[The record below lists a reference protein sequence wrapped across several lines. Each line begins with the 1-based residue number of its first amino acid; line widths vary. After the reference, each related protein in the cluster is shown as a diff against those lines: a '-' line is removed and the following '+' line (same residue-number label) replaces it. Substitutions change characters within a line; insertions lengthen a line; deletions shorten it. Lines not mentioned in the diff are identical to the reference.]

1 MKRSSLWRFLSVLII
16 IILASAALLTGCSG
30 GSDYDPLD
38 GVETIVVHDDAGRDV
53 EIPADISR
61 IAPSGSTATMML
73 IPLATDLLVG
83 ISASPSV
90 DQEKYLPEELLYL
103 PTFGQFYGSK
113 STLNME
119 ALIEAQPQ
127 VIFDLGDK
135 KATVKEDMDQI
146 QKQTGIPTLFFDGTL
161 DHMADTYRTLGQ
173 ILNKEEQAE
182 KIAEFIDRTT
192 EMAHRNSEKIPEED
206 RVRILY
212 GTGATGLAVNADG
225 SSQAQVIDFIGAA
238 NAVIPDK
245 VTNKGGGTI
254 VSLESLYA
262 DEPDAIILTRGGPY
276 SELKESEWS
285 ELKAVREERYY
296 EIPGEPYCWMSGPP
310 SVNMIL
316 GVWWLGQ
323 LIYPEIYN
331 DYDMADVAREYYD
344 LFWHYDLT
352 EDEAKEMLAGSY
364 YR

>member
-1 MKRSSLWRFLSVLII
+1 
-16 IILASAALLTGCSG
+16 
-30 GSDYDPLD
+30 
-38 GVETIVVHDDAGRDV
+38 
-53 EIPADISR
+53 
-61 IAPSGSTATMML
+61 MML

-127 VIFDLGDK
+127 VVFDLGDK
-135 KATVKEDMDQI
+135 KATIKEDMDQI

-161 DHMADTYRTLGQ
+161 EHMADTYRTLGQ
-173 ILNKEEQAE
+173 ILHKEEQAE
-182 KIAEFIDRTT
+182 RIADFIDRTT
-192 EMAHRNSEKIPEED
+192 EMAGRKSAEIPERD
-206 RVRILY
+206 RVSILY

-225 SSQAQVIDFIGAA
+225 SSQAQVIDFIGAR

-254 VSLESLYA
+254 VSMESLYA

-276 SELKESEWS
+276 GELRESEWS
-285 ELKAVREERYY
+285 ELKAVKEGRYY

-323 LIYPEIYN
+323 LIYPDVYN
-331 DYDMADVAREYYD
+331 DYDMVDTAREYYD

-364 YR
+364 Y